1 MRGGKTVILCQ
12 AQNDGKGLSSRGACP
27 ETLPLVSSRSVPI
40 RDLALTRNQQRTTN
54 NRSYHPTMVLAQRVG
69 NMKARSTVS
78 PVSIPLWFSLNEA
91 TEFPVERL
99 ATFPSHYGSRS
110 EEPSFVV
117 RPRSWTR
124 PWKRS
129 FSFRRCESR
138 FLALGSRQ
146 RKERDS
152 ESSSE

>member
-1 MRGGKTVILCQ
+1 MTGRKER
-12 AQNDGKGLSSRGACP
+12 LSSRSA
-27 ETLPLVSSRSVPI
+27 PI
-40 RDLALTRNQQRTTN
+40 RDLVLTRNQQRTTN